1 MAWHTL
7 LPLFITGQAPC
18 EDAGPWP
25 CEEAGCPSPVV
36 GCAVLRGSCN
46 DLFDKVYKSPPP
58 GLEGQF
64 VYQQCRKSCKRCDG
78 DPPRAERPAA
88 AAAATPSPKEG
99 DCVSWRQTKD
109 CNPSGAR
116 QPQSDRPCKSKI
128 RKGQSGFCECRDGI
142 RTGEVACEH
151 PEFTCDAKC
160 AEQMEYIR
168 AQRTKRQA
176 EVSASGGVK
185 EAESFDA
192 DDALSQLYK
201 RGKGFY
207 VMGNTELALRHFRE
221 ALKLDPEH
229 EACKADYKQAKKLG
243 KLLEKIEAVLGKEV
257 EGQGRQKKLEQDEQ
271 YEEARGLL
279 ADALAL
285 APPAVYRSLLY
296 RDLCTANTK
305 TRRPEE
311 SLEVCEK
318 HHAHDSGSAASKLL
332 YAEALLLSDKFDD
345 AIKTFREVL
354 ELDEHSQ
361 EARQGMDKAQ
371 KLLKRS
377 KEEDY
382 YKTLGISRSA
392 SAREIKRAYHKLA
405 AEHHPDKNP
414 DDKEGA
420 EMRFKAVASAYEVL
434 SDEDKRKKYDAGEDV
449 TANPGDGQEG
459 GGGDQFFHHG
469 GQRMHFHFQGG
480 M

>member
-7 LPLFITGQAPC
+7 LPIFLHGQPPC
-18 EDAGPWP
+18 EDAGPWS

-46 DLFDKVYKSPPP
+46 DPFSKVWKNPPP

-64 VYQQCRKSCKRCDG
+64 VHEQCRKTCKRCG
-78 DPPRAERPAA
+78 GSAQEPAPKAAPAA
-88 AAAATPSPKEG
+88 AEAAAAPKEG

-116 QPQSDRPCKSKI
+116 QPQLDRPCKSKI

-151 PEFTCDAKC
+151 PDFTCEAKC

-168 AQRTKRQA
+168 SQRSKRQA
-176 EVSASGGVK
+176 EAEASGEGGGG
-185 EAESFDA
+185 ETFDA
-192 DDALSQLYK
+192 DDALTKLYK

-229 EACKADYKQAKKLG
+229 EQCKADYKQAKKLG

-332 YAEALLLSDKFDD
+332 YAEALLLSDMFVEAID
-345 AIKTFREVL
+345 AFKGVL
-354 ELDEHSQ
+354 DLDEHSQ
-361 EARQGMDKAQ
+361 EARKGIEKAQ

-382 YKTLGISRSA
+382 YKTLGVSRSA
-392 SAREIKRAYHKLA
+392 SSREIKRAYHKLA

-420 EMRFKAVASAYEVL
+420 EARFKAVASAYEVL

-449 TANPGDGQEG
+449 TANPEQEG

>member
-361 EARQGMDKAQ
+361 EARQGLDKAQ

-382 YKTLGISRSA
+382 YKTCLLYTSPSPR
-392 SAREIKRAYHKLA
+392 
-405 AEHHPDKNP
+405 D
-414 DDKEGA
+414 
-420 EMRFKAVASAYEVL
+420 
-434 SDEDKRKKYDAGEDV
+434 
-449 TANPGDGQEG
+449 
-459 GGGDQFFHHG
+459 
-469 GQRMHFHFQGG
+469 
-480 M
+480 

>member
-1 MAWHTL
+1 MGRCPIAQPPGSERGVAFSRTL
-7 LPLFITGQAPC
+7 LIERSDFA
-18 EDAGPWP
+18 
-25 CEEAGCPSPVV
+25 EE
-36 GCAVLRGSCN
+36 
-46 DLFDKVYKSPPP
+46 PPP
-58 GLEGQF
+58 KFFRLKPGGEVRLRFGY
-64 VYQQCRKSCKRCDG
+64 VIRCDEVVKG
-78 DPPRAERPAA
+78 
-88 AAAATPSPKEG
+88 G
-99 DCVSWRQTKD
+99 W
-109 CNPSGAR
+109 SGY
-116 QPQSDRPCKSKI
+116 
-128 RKGQSGFCECRDGI
+128 CECEGGI
-142 RTGEVACEH
+142 RTAESDCRHQPFTCEAKCGEQYAYLRQQRQAKVSAMGEV
-151 PEFTCDAKC
+151 
-160 AEQMEYIR
+160 
-168 AQRTKRQA
+168 
-176 EVSASGGVK
+176 
-185 EAESFDA
+185 EAEAFDA
-192 DDALSQLYK
+192 DDSLTKLYK